1 MIKKCILKT
10 HHLSQ
15 NLTNKGS
22 KATVLATLAS
32 GLRPSF
38 PATPVVPA
46 GRAFFN
52 KVLKVRLRTQNFE
65 LSGLGHIKGPR
76 F

>member
-10 HHLSQ
+10 HYLSQ

-22 KATVLATLAS
+22 KATVLAMVAS

-52 KVLKVRLRTQNFE
+52 
-65 LSGLGHIKGPR
+65 IKHQKGT
-76 F
+76 